1 MAIDP
6 TPYTHNVELMLA
18 TDGLMV
24 DVWDE
29 YVVTLDMLQAG
40 NPWTFAFWRS
50 DPVTGAITGDRRT
63 TWDLLRRTAKLGDNV
78 LLTIDGAAQLNGRIE
93 TMNAGGGRGGISLVI
108 GGRDLAGPAMDCDV
122 SPTVTIKNM
131 AFGAALIRVFDELGL
146 NCAVTSSRAAQ
157 LVSSGSVPGPRAA
170 TAAAERKKAGLIT
183 QGTVSAATAAGLST
197 AASSAVRRA
206 VVDIAHP
213 KPGERVWNF
222 AESMA
227 KRIGYLLWVAPDAER
242 GLAIVADVPNDN
254 ATPSYVFLRREVL
267 QTAGAEYEGN
277 ILDGNE
283 KLNLRGVPTVITT
296 YSGTDRGN
304 NTSARTREVTTNVA
318 VLDPQITRGL
328 VLDPPPPQPKHVRS
342 TRSRTQQR
350 SAQEA
355 SNSILEGM
363 RSFRTYECRVRGHGQ
378 TVDGV
383 KRLYALNTVARVR
396 DDVCIAGDGTPLDE
410 DMLIVRIEFRGS
422 RQSGTTTTLT
432 LCPRGALVL
441 TPTEPTT

>member
-1 MAIDP
+1 MSIDP
-6 TPYTHNVELMLA
+6 TPYQHAVELMLA
-18 TDGLMV
+18 TDGLTV

-50 DPVTGAITGDRRT
+50 DPVTGQTTGDRRT
-63 TWDLLRRTAKLGDNV
+63 TWDLLRRTAKLGDDV
-78 LLTIDGAAQLNGRIE
+78 ILMIDDATQLNGRIE
-93 TMNAGGGRGGISLVI
+93 TMNAGGGRGGITLVI

-122 SPTVTIKNM
+122 DPTLTIKNM
-131 AFGAALIRVFDELGL
+131 AFGEALPQVFGTMGLRARVVDSAANI
-146 NCAVTSSRAAQ
+146 AVTSHEA
-157 LVSSGSVPGPRAA
+157 PGPRR
-170 TAAAERKKAGLIT
+170 TN
-183 QGTVSAATAAGLST
+183 
-197 AASSAVRRA
+197 RRA
-206 VVDIAHP
+206 SRRTVVDIAHP

-242 GLAIVADVPNDN
+242 GLAIIADVPNDQ
-254 ATPSYVFLRREVL
+254 ATPSYVLFRREIAN
-267 QTAGAEYEGN
+267 AGASEYAGN
-277 ILDGNE
+277 ILSGNE

-304 NTSARTREVTTNVA
+304 NTSARTREVTTNVG

-342 TRSRTQQR
+342 TRARSPQR
-350 SAQEA
+350 ASQEA

-363 RSFRTYECRVRGHGQ
+363 RSFRTYECTVRGHGQ
-378 TVDGV
+378 TVDGAR
-383 KRLYALNTVARVR
+383 RLYALNTVARVR
-396 DDVCIAGDGTPLDE
+396 DDVCIDAQGRPLDE

-432 LCPRGALVL
+432 LVPRGSMVLV
-441 TPTEPTT
+441 PTEPTT

>member
-1 MAIDP
+1 MSIDP
-6 TPYTHNVELMLA
+6 TPYQHAVELMLA
-18 TDGLMV
+18 TDGLTV

-50 DPVTGAITGDRRT
+50 DPVTGQTTGDRRT

-227 KRIGYLLWVAPDAER
+227 KRLGCLLWVAPAADNGIAV
-242 GLAIVADVPNDN
+242 VADVPNDQ

-267 QTAGAEYEGN
+267 QTAGAYEGN